1 MDYPYLDYLPE
12 GYQPS
17 QILFN
22 IEIYKKAKQ
31 MIREDMIEKLRAG
44 ECRVIFTKLNGEQ
57 RDMRCTLNMDM
68 IAEDKRPKSGS
79 TQYSQDMIR
88 AFDIAKQEFR
98 TFKVDNVIS
107 FAPL

>member
-1 MDYPYLDYLPE
+1 MDYPYLSELRE

-22 IEIYKKAKQ
+22 IETYKKVIH
-31 MIREDMIEKLRAG
+31 MTREDMIEKLRAG

-57 RDMRCTLNMDM
+57 RDMRCTLKVDL
-68 IAEDKRPKSGS
+68 IAEDKRPKNGS
-79 TQYSQDMIR
+79 AEYSEEMVR
-88 AFDIAKQEFR
+88 AFDLAKQEFR
-98 TFKVDNVIS
+98 TFKVANVIS